1 VFTNTLKGAV
11 CLREEARA
19 VVAGA
24 SFCNFDIA
32 VEIQDQSQVC
42 GGVWVWMQ
50 VWVWAWALVLAW
62 AWAWVFGVGVGV
74 GVGVQIS
81 ILLLR

>member
-42 GGVWVWMQ
+42 GGVWVWVQ
-50 VWVWAWALVLAW
+50 VWVWAWAWAL
-62 AWAWVFGVGVGV
+62 AWAWVFVVGVGV
-74 GVGVQIS
+74 VVGVHIS
-81 ILLLR
+81 ILLLS